1 MEPNLFKY
9 ILKHSRADQLAILA
23 VVAVSLLFYYASLDL
38 PKTIVNAI
46 TKLSAHAD
54 RTSTFM
60 HIEFGLPGFLGGS
73 SLVLFEGFRL
83 ERTAYL
89 IAICL
94 LFLVFVVINNW
105 FKVYINTAKGK
116 MGERM
121 LRRLRFDLFDRLLRF
136 PQSQFRKV
144 KQAEIATMIKDEVEP
159 LGGFIGDAF
168 IQPAFL
174 GGYAL
179 TALYF
184 MLLQSVWLGMV
195 AVVILLVQAIVIPRL
210 RRKILVLGKQRQLTA
225 RALAGRIAECVDG
238 SVEIHVHDTSNYE
251 RADIVDRLARIY
263 DIRFELYQR
272 KFAVKGLN
280 NFLAQ
285 VTPFTFYLLG
295 GLLAFAGKV
304 DLGIIVAVINAYK
317 DLPGPVKELI
327 DWDQQRQD
335 VQIKY
340 EQVVEQ
346 FEPEGMIPA
355 GLQALSAERPE
366 PLSGEIAFNGV
377 VVVDD
382 NGTKLV
388 DSLTA
393 ALATGE
399 QVALLGDSASGSET
413 LTTALARLTPLAAG
427 TIALGGRNLAEVP
440 ESVTGRSF
448 GYAGPEAYLFPNS
461 VRDNLLYGLKHA
473 PLRPAVY
480 DEAAAR
486 KRALMERETRR
497 AGNPV
502 LDVNAE
508 WIDHEAAGAEDMS
521 ALDARIVET
530 LGLVELEDDVYQFGL
545 RGTIDVAT
553 QGELAGRF
561 VEARAAL
568 RTRLAD
574 PALAA
579 LFEPFDVDRYIKNM
593 SVAENLMFGAPVGPA
608 FQPDNI
614 AANLYLHKI
623 LAENDLGDAL
633 ADVGRRIAET
643 MVELFADLPPGHPF
657 FEQFS
662 FISAEDLP
670 EYRVLLGRLG
680 KAPVGSLPQA
690 DRDRLAS
697 LAFPYM
703 EARHRLGLI
712 DGDLETRLLAAR
724 RSFAQSLPE
733 ELKGAVEFYDRSRY
747 IAAASVQDNM
757 LFGRLVYGQAQAA
770 AKIGKIIGEVLDG
783 LGLRPAVLRVGL
795 DYQAGIAGKRLTAA
809 QRQKIGLARALLKR
823 PDYLIVNEATVLL
836 DGAAQVRI
844 LKNILKVRAG
854 KGVLWVLR
862 HADQAAGFQRLLVMK
877 DGRLAEQGKPEEVL
891 ARKSSA
897 IAEVAAQ

>member
-9 ILKHSRADQLAILA
+9 ILKHSRVEQLTILG

-60 HIEFGLPGFLGGS
+60 HVEFGLPGFLGGS
-73 SLVLFEGFRL
+73 AIVLFDGFRL
-83 ERTAYL
+83 NRTWYL
-89 IAICL
+89 VAICM

-195 AVVILLVQAIVIPRL
+195 ALVILAVQAVVIPKL
-210 RRKILVLGKQRQLTA
+210 RKRILVLGKQRQLTA
-225 RALAGRIAECVDG
+225 RALAGRIAECADG

-251 RADIVDRLARIY
+251 RADIVERLARIY
-263 DIRFELYQR
+263 AIRFELYQR

-346 FEPEGMIPA
+346 FEPEGSLPEA
-355 GLQALSAERPE
+355 LQAMTAEPPE
-366 PLSGEIAFNGV
+366 PLTGEIAFTGV
-377 VVVDD
+377 VALDD
-382 NGTKLV
+382 NGSKLLDGLSV
-388 DSLTA
+388 
-393 ALATGE
+393 ALATSE
-399 QVALLGDSASGSET
+399 QVALLGDGTSGNET
-413 LTTALARLTPLAAG
+413 LATALVRLTPLAAG
-427 TIALGGRNLAEVP
+427 SITLAGRHLAELPESFTGRNI
-440 ESVTGRSF
+440 
-448 GYAGPEAYLFPNS
+448 GYAGPEAYLFPAS

-473 PLRPAVY
+473 PLRPPVY
-480 DEAAAR
+480 AEEVAR
-486 KRALMERETRR
+486 KRALTDRESKR

-502 LDVNAE
+502 LDINAD
-508 WIDHEAAGAEDMS
+508 WTDYAAAGAEDM
-521 ALDARIVET
+521 AGLDARMIET

-545 RGTIDVAT
+545 RGTIDVKS
-553 QGELAGRF
+553 QGELAERF
-561 VEARAAL
+561 VQARAAL

-574 PALAA
+574 PTLSG
-579 LFEPFDVDRYIKNM
+579 LFEPFDVDRYISNM
-593 SVAENLMFGAPVGPA
+593 SVAENLMFGAPVGPS
-608 FQPDNI
+608 FQPENI
-614 AANLYLHKI
+614 ATNPYLHKI
-623 LAENDLGDAL
+623 LADNNLSEAL

-670 EYRVLLGRLG
+670 EYRALLGRLG
-680 KAPVGSLPQA
+680 KSTVGSLSQP

-697 LAFPYM
+697 LAFPYI

-712 DGDLETRLLAAR
+712 DADLEARLLSAR
-724 RSFAQSLPE
+724 QAFARSLPDD
-733 ELKGAVEFYDRSRY
+733 LKGAVEFYEGNRY

-757 LFGRLVYGQAQAA
+757 LFGRLVYGQALAA
-770 AKIGKIIGEVLDG
+770 ARIGKLIGEVLDQ

-823 PDYLIVNEATVLL
+823 PAYLIVNEAIALL
-836 DGAAQVRI
+836 DGAAQARI
-844 LKNILKVRAG
+844 MKNVLKASSG

-862 HADQAAGFQRLLVMK
+862 HADQAAGFHRLLVMK
-877 DGRLAEQGKPEEVL
+877 DGRIIEQGKTDEVL
-891 ARKSSA
+891 ARKSSV

>member
-9 ILKHSRADQLAILA
+9 ILKHSRAEQLAILG

-60 HIEFGLPGFLGGS
+60 HLELGLPGFLGGS
-73 SLVLFEGFRL
+73 AIVLFDGFRL

-89 IAICL
+89 VAICT
-94 LFLVFVVINNW
+94 LFLIFVVINNW

-195 AVVILLVQAIVIPRL
+195 AVVILVVQAVVIPKL
-210 RRKILVLGKQRQLTA
+210 RRRILVLGKQRQLTA
-225 RALAGRIAECVDG
+225 RALAGRIAECADG

-251 RADIVDRLARIY
+251 RADIVERLARIY
-263 DIRFELYQR
+263 AIRFELYQR

-346 FEPEGMIPA
+346 FEPEGSLPEA
-355 GLQALSAERPE
+355 LQAMTAEPPE
-366 PLSGEIAFNGV
+366 PLTGEIAFTGV
-377 VVVDD
+377 VALDD
-382 NGTKLV
+382 NGSKLLDGLSV
-388 DSLTA
+388 
-393 ALATGE
+393 ALATGD
-399 QVALLGDSASGSET
+399 QVALLGDGTSGNET
-413 LTTALARLTPLAAG
+413 VATALVRLTPLAAG
-427 TIALGGRNLAEVP
+427 SITLAGRPLAELPESFTGRNI
-440 ESVTGRSF
+440 
-448 GYAGPEAYLFPNS
+448 GYAGPEAYLFPIS

-473 PLRPAVY
+473 PLRPPVY
-480 DEAAAR
+480 AEEVAR
-486 KRALMERETRR
+486 KRDLTDRESKR

-502 LDVNAE
+502 FDINAD
-508 WIDHEAAGAEDMS
+508 WTDYGAAGAEDL
-521 ALDARIVET
+521 AGLDARMIET

-545 RGTIDVAT
+545 RGTIDVKS
-553 QGELAGRF
+553 QGELAERF
-561 VEARAAL
+561 VQARAAL

-574 PALAA
+574 PTLSG
-579 LFEPFDVDRYIKNM
+579 LFEPFDVDRYISNM
-593 SVAENLMFGAPVGPA
+593 SVAENLMFGAPVGPS
-608 FQPDNI
+608 FQPENI
-614 AANLYLHKI
+614 ATNPYLHKI
-623 LAENDLGDAL
+623 LAENNLGAAL

-662 FISAEDLP
+662 FIAAEDLP
-670 EYRVLLGRLG
+670 EYRALLGRLG
-680 KAPVGSLPQA
+680 KSAASSLPQP
-690 DRDRLAS
+690 DRNRLAS
-697 LAFPYM
+697 LAFPYI

-712 DGDLETRLLAAR
+712 DADLEARLLAAR
-724 RSFAQSLPE
+724 QAFARSLPDD
-733 ELKGAVEFYDRSRY
+733 LKGAVEFYEGNRY

-757 LFGRLVYGQAQAA
+757 LFGRLVYGQALAA
-770 AKIGKIIGEVLDG
+770 ARIGKQIGEVLDQ
-783 LGLRPAVLRVGL
+783 LGLRAAVLRVGL

-823 PDYLIVNEATVLL
+823 PAYLIVNEAIALL
-836 DGAAQVRI
+836 DGAAQARI
-844 LKNILKVRAG
+844 VKNVLAASAG

-862 HADQAAGFQRLLVMK
+862 HADQAAGFQRLLLMK
-877 DGRLAEQGKPEEVL
+877 DGRIIEQGKADEVL
-891 ARKSSA
+891 AQKSDV

>member
-9 ILKHSRADQLAILA
+9 ILKYSKADQLAILA
-23 VVAVSLLFYYASLDL
+23 VVAVSLVFYYASLDL

-60 HIEFGLPGFLGGS
+60 HIELGLPGFLGGAS
-73 SLVLFEGFRL
+73 YVFFDGFRL
-83 ERTAYL
+83 DRTAYL
-89 IAICL
+89 VAICT
-94 LFLVFVVINNW
+94 LFLIFVVINNW

-136 PQSQFRKV
+136 PQAQFRKV

-195 AVVILLVQAIVIPRL
+195 AVIILLVQAVVIPKL
-210 RRKILVLGKQRQLTA
+210 RKKILRLGKQRQLTA

-238 SVEIHVHDTSNYE
+238 SVEIHAHDTSNYE

-346 FEPEGMIPA
+346 FEPEGTMPDAI
-355 GLQALSAERPE
+355 QAMSVERPA
-366 PLSGEIAFNGV
+366 PLTGEIAFNGV
-377 VVVDD
+377 VAVDD
-382 NGTKLV
+382 NGSKLL

-393 ALATGE
+393 ALAAGE
-399 QVALLGDSASGSET
+399 QTALYGDAASGAET
-413 LTTALARLTPLAAG
+413 LTTALVRLTPLAAG
-427 TIALGGRNLAEVP
+427 SITIDGRSLSELPESFTGRNI
-440 ESVTGRSF
+440 
-448 GYAGPEAYLFPNS
+448 GYAGPDAYLFPTT

-473 PLRPAVY
+473 PMRPATY
-480 DEAAAR
+480 DADEER
-486 KRALMERETRR
+486 ERALKDKESRR
-497 AGNPV
+497 GGNPII
-502 LDVNAE
+502 DIRAD
-508 WIDHEAAGAEDMS
+508 WIDYAAAGAEDMNG
-521 ALDARIVET
+521 LDARIVET

-545 RGTIDVAT
+545 RGTIDVKT

-561 VEARAAL
+561 VEARANL

-579 LFEPFDVDRYIKNM
+579 LFEPFDIDRYNKNM

-614 AANLYLHKI
+614 AANPYLHKI
-623 LAENDLGDAL
+623 LGENNLGDAL

-662 FISAEDLP
+662 FIAAEDLP
-670 EYRVLLGRLG
+670 EYRALLGRLN
-680 KAPVGSLPQA
+680 KTPVASLPQA
-690 DRDRLAS
+690 DRDKLAS
-697 LAFPYM
+697 LAFPYI

-712 DGDLETRLLAAR
+712 DADLEARLLAAR
-724 RSFAQSLPE
+724 RSFAQSLPDD
-733 ELKGAVEFYDRSRY
+733 LKGAVEFYDSSRY

-770 AKIGKIIGEVLDG
+770 QRIGRVIGEVLDQ

-795 DYQAGIAGKRLTAA
+795 DFQAGIAGKRLTAA
-809 QRQKIGLARALLKR
+809 QRQKIGLGRALLKR
-823 PDYLIVNEATVLL
+823 PDYLIVNEATALL
-836 DGAAQVRI
+836 DGAAQGRI
-844 LKNILKVRAG
+844 MKNILKTRAD

-862 HADQAAGFQRLLVMK
+862 HPEQAAGFHRLLVLK
-877 DGRLAEQGKPEEVL
+877 DGRVAEQGKPEEIL
-891 ARKSSA
+891 ARRSA
-897 IAEVAAQ
+897 APAEVAAQ